1 MSYLTRL
8 SLVLLGSACIP
19 AGSETETSSESGA
32 TTSGSTGPA
41 TTTMVPVC
49 EGEGDWHA
57 PSDGSGDGGDSSSGD
72 SPVGMGDDMPLAAS
86 VPEIQQGTI
95 AIDTLVLLEGVVV
108 TTPRATREGGEPGE
122 QLVFVQDP
130 AGGPWSGLRVH
141 LLSPDPSPMT
151 TVGDAVDLEGIVVE
165 RDGYYAVEVED
176 ESEGLVRL
184 GPGVIPPP
192 VVVPVGDLRVD
203 DPDGRAYEGIAVR
216 VEQVRV
222 TDDDPCDGEFV
233 IEDIARVDD
242 RFAP

>member
-151 TVGDAVDLEGIVVE
+151 TVPLM
-165 RDGYYAVEVED
+165 
-176 ESEGLVRL
+176 SRL
-184 GPGVIPPP
+184 SNCSRIWNMKTPRISMPTSTS
-192 VVVPVGDLRVD
+192 
-203 DPDGRAYEGIAVR
+203 RAMPSSTTIGM
-216 VEQVRV
+216 
-222 TDDDPCDGEFV
+222 P
-233 IEDIARVDD
+233 
-242 RFAP
+242 